1 MIMRPISTILTNA
14 LMTEITEMSN
24 AVQSAPVTTKTTLEG
39 ISIPVKETISALPN
53 GRSSNRREIDGA
65 IVNAVKHD
73 CLSIRCSLESALHM
87 IAETIKDDTD
97 YMVYGAI
104 WASQA
109 NPNFRINVLH
119 PLVVQALV
127 AGEYDSLI
135 KLEDLGTLYVYEY
148 AKNVHESV
156 AKVNEM
162 LGSTAVAT
170 VVDRWTEIIEKIAT
184 TGYSPNTTLTCST
197 NLTSICNGLRQGS
210 NKLETSRITFSESGN
225 NPPMVITPLMFVTRG
240 MIFPYY
246 GAVLSKQETSGGSYK
261 SRDLMNFGSC
271 NLDHRSDISSWGT
284 TCTGNFQNNVYASLR
299 VLSNLNMS
307 SAYHSDV
314 IIKDAGIKPYVRV
327 AQDISVQL
335 LFAAFGDKW
344 NVVEEVVEEPVTA
357 STLVEEETQEEV
369 VVTVVKKRGRPKKIK
384 GEI

>member
-1 MIMRPISTILTNA
+1 
-14 LMTEITEMSN
+14 
-24 AVQSAPVTTKTTLEG
+24 
-39 ISIPVKETISALPN
+39 
-53 GRSSNRREIDGA
+53 
-65 IVNAVKHD
+65 
-73 CLSIRCSLESALHM
+73 
-87 IAETIKDDTD
+87 
-97 YMVYGAI
+97 
-104 WASQA
+104 
-109 NPNFRINVLH
+109 
-119 PLVVQALV
+119 
-127 AGEYDSLI
+127 
-135 KLEDLGTLYVYEY
+135 
-148 AKNVHESV
+148 
-156 AKVNEM
+156 
-162 LGSTAVAT
+162 
-170 VVDRWTEIIEKIAT
+170 
-184 TGYSPNTTLTCST
+184 
-197 NLTSICNGLRQGS
+197 
-210 NKLETSRITFSESGN
+210 
-225 NPPMVITPLMFVTRG
+225 

-246 GAVLSKQETSGGSYK
+246 GAVLSKQDTSGGSYK

-384 GEI
+384 GEM